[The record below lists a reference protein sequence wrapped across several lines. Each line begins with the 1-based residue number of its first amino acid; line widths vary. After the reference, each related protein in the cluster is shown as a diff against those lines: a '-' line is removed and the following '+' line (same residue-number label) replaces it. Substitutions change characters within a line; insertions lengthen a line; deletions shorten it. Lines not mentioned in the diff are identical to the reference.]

1 MNISQFVQK
10 TIVER
15 KVKILQEQRVYV
27 ELAIKSSREANSF
40 VIRNHHYMQKE
51 IKDAILA
58 AGYEVKDYKDG
69 IKFIKYKYNDDT
81 FTKCIEKIILEKFNL
96 NQEYP
101 DDNDNNVTK
110 SQRSKIEKSIVEL
123 VNNMEDNEFRFP
135 YVSIEFSLD
144 FPRTRLSSKLK
155 KELFDAGFREN
166 KSSYARVPDYT
177 GVFQLKF

>member
-15 KVKILQEQRVYV
+15 KVKILQQQKVYV
-27 ELAIKSSREANSF
+27 ELAIKSSRVENSF
-40 VIRNHHYMQKE
+40 VIRNYYYMHKE
-51 IKDAILA
+51 IKDAILK
-58 AGYEVKDYKDG
+58 AGYEVKEFKDG
-69 IKFIKYKYNDDT
+69 IQFIKYRYDNNT
-81 FTKCIEKIILEKFNL
+81 FTKCIEKIMLEKFNL
-96 NQEYP
+96 NQEYS
-101 DDNDNNVTK
+101 DDNDDSVTK

-144 FPRTRLSSKLK
+144 FSKTRLSSQLK